1 MLSAFPC
8 AAPRCPTPRCISRG
22 RASTHRAASPLARD
36 VTAAVG
42 KSEDAGAFV
51 PRRRPRRRRED
62 VDAEDDNGTTMR
74 DRVDAHA
81 RASAS
86 SASETYARA
95 YESAAQLERARDEAR
110 DARQSRRDAFAARR
124 GACEAVIVVEGGADV
139 RAVRLRGGFSQDRA
153 KVLAVRHRGAFR
165 RRPNGEMEVKR
176 ERMDEIERLS
186 VKYDAPI
193 VVLFDCDTAGR
204 QLRNA
209 FLTRFPDATHAFMG
223 VFESSAKEDGKWHA
237 RGNVGVE
244 HGEGED
250 IARAIARARRA
261 DPGRRAFTR
270 ADLVEWGLAADYASA
285 TDVWSEF
292 GGVVNRRR
300 LVGERLGV
308 GDCDGRQL
316 LRQLNLFFTED
327 EVRDALDALPARG
340 EPIPPKMTDGRA
352 DRGYASPGN
361 DENDD
366 DDFRALGFDPMA
378 YIPPGQALP
387 GFE

>member
-1 MLSAFPC
+1 MSSSRLFSTPPRVDRVRAF
-8 AAPRCPTPRCISRG
+8 AR
-22 RASTHRAASPLARD
+22 RASSSPRARAS
-36 VTAAVG
+36 TAAVG
-42 KSEDAGAFV
+42 NSEDAGAFV
-51 PRRRPRRRRED
+51 PRRRPRRRREEVND
-62 VDAEDDNGTTMR
+62 DDDANAAR
-74 DRVDAHA
+74 DRVVDVS
-81 RASAS
+81 RASTS
-86 SASETYARA
+86 TASETYARA
-95 YESAAQLERARDEAR
+95 YESDAELEDARAEAR
-110 DARQSRRDAFAARR
+110 DARRRRRDAFAARR
-124 GACEAVIVVEGGADV
+124 DACEVVIVVEGGADV
-139 RAVRLRGGFSQDRA
+139 RAVRHRGGFSRDRA
-153 KVLAVRHRGAFR
+153 KVVAARHRGAFR
-165 RRPNGEMEVKR
+165 RRRNAEMEMTR

-209 FLTRFPDATHAFMG
+209 FLTRFPRATHAFMG
-223 VFESSAKEDGKWHA
+223 AFESSAKEDGTWHA

-261 DPGRRAFTR
+261 DPERRAFTR
-270 ADLVEWGLAADYASA
+270 TDLVEWGLVADDASA
-285 TDVWSEF
+285 TNVWAAF
-292 GGVVNRRR
+292 GGVVARRR

-327 EVRDALDALPARG
+327 EVRRALDALPARG

-352 DRGYASPGN
+352 DRGYAAPG
-361 DENDD
+361 DD
-366 DDFRALGFDPMA
+366 DDSRALGFDPMA
-378 YIPPGQALP
+378 YIPPGQAPP

>member
-1 MLSAFPC
+1 MSSSRLFSTP
-8 AAPRCPTPRCISRG
+8 PRVDRG
-22 RASTHRAASPLARD
+22 RAVARRASSSPRARAS
-36 VTAAVG
+36 TAAVG
-42 KSEDAGAFV
+42 NSEDAGAFV
-51 PRRRPRRRRED
+51 PRRRPRRRREEVND
-62 VDAEDDNGTTMR
+62 DDDANAAR
-74 DRVDAHA
+74 DRVVGVS
-81 RASAS
+81 RASTS
-86 SASETYARA
+86 TASETYARA
-95 YESAAQLERARDEAR
+95 EAR
-110 DARQSRRDAFAARR
+110 DARRRRRDAFAARR
-124 GACEAVIVVEGGADV
+124 DACEVVIVVEGGADV
-139 RAVRLRGGFSQDRA
+139 RAVRHRGGFSRDRA
-153 KVLAVRHRGAFR
+153 KVVAARHRGAFLR
-165 RRPNGEMEVKR
+165 RRNAEMEMKR

-209 FLTRFPDATHAFMG
+209 FLTRFPRATHAFMG
-223 VFESSAKEDGKWHA
+223 AFESSAKEDGTWHA

-261 DPGRRAFTR
+261 DPERRAFTR
-270 ADLVEWGLAADYASA
+270 ADLVEWGLVADDASA
-285 TDVWSEF
+285 TDVWAAF
-292 GGVVNRRR
+292 GGVVARRR

-327 EVRDALDALPARG
+327 EVRRALNALPARG

-352 DRGYASPGN
+352 DRDYAAPGA
-361 DENDD
+361 D

-378 YIPPGQALP
+378 YVPPGQAPP